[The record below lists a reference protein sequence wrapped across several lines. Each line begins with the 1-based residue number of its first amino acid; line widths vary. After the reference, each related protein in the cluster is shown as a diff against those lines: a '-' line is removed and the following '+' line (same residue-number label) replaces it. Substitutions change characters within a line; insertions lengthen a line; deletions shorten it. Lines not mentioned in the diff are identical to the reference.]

1 MSSTF
6 DLVEHMLSGCTYVVD
21 VGSSLSS
28 RSLPKARESKVGEMI
43 DSLRLFINKS
53 PVCQHI

>member
-1 MSSTF
+1 M
-6 DLVEHMLSGCTYVVD
+6 VD

-43 DSLRLFINKS
+43 DSLRSFINKS